1 MLDALCAE
9 EADAS
14 QAAEA
19 GKGESAP
26 AAPWGAAMAAMEAFD
41 RWAARHEAES
51 PCFMVSRNVG
61 SELVRDILRAL
72 SESSDRRAA
81 RSEPADSGAR
91 AA

>member
-14 QAAEA
+14 QSA
-19 GKGESAP
+19 GEGEPEP
-26 AAPWGAAMAAMEAFD
+26 ARPAPWGAAMAAMEAFD

-51 PCFMVSRNVG
+51 PCFTVSRNLG

-72 SESSDRRAA
+72 SESGDCRAA
-81 RSEPADSGAR
+81 RSEPSDPSAR